1 MRMAFHKDNV
11 TELLYR
17 WQEGDESALSE
28 VSSIVYAELERRAR
42 TYMRQE
48 RIGHTL
54 ETSALVNEVFL
65 SLFDADVSFADRQHF
80 YSLASRTMRRI
91 LVDHARSIS
100 RLKRGANGMKVTLNT
115 ELLSNKQDVSQFL
128 SLNSALEKL
137 VKLDNRKAKMLELET
152 FVGLN
157 IKQIAEIYALS
168 VRTVERE
175 LKFSKAWIYKEMA

>member
-1 MRMAFHKDNV
+1 
-11 TELLYR
+11 
-17 WQEGDESALSE
+17 
-28 VSSIVYAELERRAR
+28 
-42 TYMRQE
+42 
-48 RIGHTL
+48 
-54 ETSALVNEVFL
+54 
-65 SLFDADVSFADRQHF
+65 
-80 YSLASRTMRRI
+80 MRRI